1 MPAAPLTLLAAD
13 IGGTSSRF
21 AVFSEQAGR
30 LRLEQSVRIPTRQAQ
45 SFNGLLDLLKQSPL
59 SPLLTGCRAATVA
72 VAGAVQHGVF
82 AKPPNIPWE
91 IDLRRTD
98 LSALPRRMTLINDFA
113 AQAYACRT
121 DAVSNAVKI
130 NHGEAEPEATVAVV
144 GAGTGLGH
152 ALLLP
157 LRDAFLALPSEAGHA
172 AFPFVGEA
180 ERDYERFLLARTGLE
195 YIHGDAAVS
204 GSGLAFLHQYHF
216 GEALEPAQAAAALT
230 PGSPVQT
237 WFARF
242 YGRACRQFVLATLA
256 MGGLFVSGGVAAKN
270 PCLVQ
275 DAAFMAEFVNS
286 PGYGHLLRSIPVSL
300 NGNEDSGLW
309 GAALCAL
316 LNLVEPDLERE
327 KTLRS

>member
-1 MPAAPLTLLAAD
+1 MSATHLTLLAAD

-21 AVFSEQAGR
+21 AVFSEHVGR
-30 LRLEQSVRIPTRQAQ
+30 LRLEQSVHIPTRQAQ
-45 SFNGLLDLLKQSPL
+45 SFADLLDLLRQSHL
-59 SPLLTGCRAATVA
+59 GRLLPGCRAATLA
-72 VAGAVQHGVF
+72 VAGAVQRGVF
-82 AKPPNIPWE
+82 AKPPNISWE
-91 IDLRRTD
+91 IDLRRID
-98 LSALPRRMTLINDFA
+98 ISALPRQVTLINDFA

-121 DAVSNAVKI
+121 DAVNNALVI
-130 NHGEAEPEATVAVV
+130 NRGVAEPEAMVAVV

-157 LRDAFLALPSEAGHA
+157 LREAFLVLPSEAGHA

-180 ERDYERFLLARTGLE
+180 ERDYERFLLAQTGLE
-195 YIHGDAAVS
+195 YIHGDVAL
-204 GSGLAFLHQYHF
+204 SGLGLALLHQYHF
-216 GEALEPAQAAAALT
+216 GEAPDPAQAAAALT
-230 PGSPVQT
+230 PDSPVRT

-286 PGYGHLLRSIPVSL
+286 PGYGHLLRSLPVAL
-300 NGNEDSGLW
+300 NNNEDSGLW

-316 LNLVEPDLERE
+316 LHLEQERA
-327 KTLRS
+327 L